1 MCSFYSCMTF
11 LWEDSGTS
19 THWPRVGKAW
29 HQLVHIFFPMPANR
43 LHFCNRKTSHGDQ
56 EATTW
61 PAQTFTLWTPAQTLR
76 HSLLSWGRSP
86 SPTHSSIHS
95 KPSWWWRLSQQLAGQ
110 GTFHTG
116 VTYNVI
122 SWQKA
127 ADQVCLSHGFW
138 STLSSNGSCFLLKG
152 VEKCI
157 LFSISTSFC
166 IPVVKGTQV
175 AAVMHGWYH
184 ARSLV

>member
-76 HSLLSWGRSP
+76 HSLLSWGKSP

-127 ADQVCLSHGFW
+127 ADQVCLSWILKHTVFKWILLFIKRSGEVYSFFYKHFF
-138 STLSSNGSCFLLKG
+138 LHSCG
-152 VEKCI
+152 
-157 LFSISTSFC
+157 
-166 IPVVKGTQV
+166 
-175 AAVMHGWYH
+175 
-184 ARSLV
+184 